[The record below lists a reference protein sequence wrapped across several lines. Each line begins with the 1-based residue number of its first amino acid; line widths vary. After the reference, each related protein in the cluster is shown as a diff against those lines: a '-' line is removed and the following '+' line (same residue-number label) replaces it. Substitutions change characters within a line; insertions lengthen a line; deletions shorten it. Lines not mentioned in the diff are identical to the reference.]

1 MRLPSRFQNHL
12 LRPHANPTLL
22 THTMGYSVYRIGSSR
37 LRLVRMTPAPA
48 NAFITSLT
56 AVPQCH
62 HISNERNAAAIWSNR
77 KWHIN
82 GPHSH
87 SMATKATAE
96 TSQNPLFSLQNN
108 LVLILRLGN
117 STRDLYLHK
126 HQYNGRFPTPD
137 HQRRHILPLRM
148 PDLLRHQALDQERQ
162 QRRS

>member
-1 MRLPSRFQNHL
+1 MRLPPRFWNHL
-12 LRPHANPTLL
+12 LRPDANPTLL

-48 NAFITSLT
+48 TSFIASLT
-56 AVPQCH
+56 AMPQCH
-62 HISNERNAAAIWSNR
+62 HISKEGTAAAIWSNR

-108 LVLILRLGN
+108 LLFILRSGN
-117 STRDLYLHK
+117 STRDLYLRQ

-137 HQRRHILPLRM
+137 HQRCHLLPLRV
-148 PDLLRHQALDQERQ
+148 PDLLRYQAVDQERQ